1 MSHKLTELDLLNV
14 ITTLKDKEQTL
25 ANDRHTLTEL
35 VSDSEMM
42 QLLKEITILDS
53 ELDVIE
59 EALEKL

>member
-1 MSHKLTELDLLNV
+1 V

-35 VSDSEMM
+35 VSNNEMM

-53 ELDVIE
+53 ELDIIE